1 MINKISIFYLLSLIA
16 LLFLLPGGGFSA
28 WTWEFGVRWFYFFL
42 IAALTSRLSIPLS
55 LYMAKKSGAIDMPQ
69 ERSVHKTPIPRLGGM
84 SVWLA
89 FTLATFRSMEF
100 SPRFVGMLTSSTI
113 IYVLGAIDDIK
124 KLSAISRLFFQI
136 LAASIVFFFGLKI
149 TFTSGHGFS
158 GELISFILT
167 VTWIVGILN
176 AFNFMDGID
185 GLAASMGLICSLL
198 LLVMCINT
206 GQFSAAILSAALSGA
221 CIGFLRYNWN
231 PASIFLGDGGS
242 TFIGFLL
249 GCLAIYATW
258 GNDKV
263 LPAFAGPLLI
273 LGIPIFDLFYTTISR
288 IKNGKVKNFIQWL
301 EYAGKDHFHHRLLNM
316 GFSVK
321 EAVFF
326 IVLLNIILGLLAV
339 QIVIDDKITET
350 FINLFQGI
358 LVFMLVVFI
367 MLVARNREKVV

>member
-1 MINKISIFYLLSLIA
+1 MINKISIFYLLSLIV
-16 LLFLLPGGGFSA
+16 LLSLLPGGGFSA

-100 SPRFVGMLTSSTI
+100 SPRFVGVLTSSTI